1 MKRSRMRALTFA
13 ALAAATVGLASCGGG
28 GAGSDASPG
37 GGGGGGAA
45 TSTSTSTAT
54 ATFGSSNGSKG
65 ATGSAHGKVRVVN
78 VFLRDGEAFG
88 PLDLYDVPNPA
99 PDAKPLIEGLGYG
112 EVSEYVGPKSISDRG
127 NLYLFPAGSTTRDD
141 EKFGGQGISNA
152 GWNDGEQST
161 VVIGAAPG
169 LTAGDP
175 TNLQYSEIPETDDS
189 ATWKPIAGKG
199 AILAN
204 HSGAGVDAKAAS
216 VTLVVD
222 DQCPMRID
230 PENSPGGGQGLDQLA
245 NGNAVTYAV
254 TPGSHDVALLAA
266 SYDSAV
272 SACTAADA
280 FAPTSVDV
288 AAGGRVEVFV
298 YGTSPTD
305 LKVVTAPVDEP

>member
-1 MKRSRMRALTFA
+1 MKPSRMRAATFA
-13 ALAAATVGLASCGGG
+13 ALAAATVGLVSCGGG
-28 GAGSDASPG
+28 GGGSDASPG
-37 GGGGGGAA
+37 AGGGGAA
-45 TSTSTSTAT
+45 TTTSA

-78 VFLRDGEAFG
+78 VFLRDDKAFG

-99 PDAKPLIEGLGYG
+99 ADAKPLIEGLGYG
-112 EVSEYVGPKSISDRG
+112 EVSDYVGPRSISDRG
-127 NLYLFPAGSTTRDD
+127 NLYVFPAGSTTRDD

-161 VVIGAAPG
+161 VVIGAAPA
-169 LTAGDP
+169 LTTGDP

-204 HSGAGVDAKAAS
+204 HSGAGVDARAAS

-222 DQCPMRID
+222 DECPMRID

-245 NGNAVTYAV
+245 NGNAVTYEVA
-254 TPGSHDVALLAA
+254 PGSHDVALLAA
-266 SYDSAV
+266 AYDSAV

-280 FAPTSVDV
+280 FAQATVDV
-288 AAGGRVEVFV
+288 DAGGRMEVFV

>member
-1 MKRSRMRALTFA
+1 MKPSRMRAATFA
-13 ALAAATVGLASCGGG
+13 ALAAATVGLVSCGGG
-28 GAGSDASPG
+28 GGGSDASPG
-37 GGGGGGAA
+37 AGGGGAVTT
-45 TSTSTSTAT
+45 TSAP
-54 ATFGSSNGSKG
+54 TFGSSNGSKG

-78 VFLRDGEAFG
+78 VFLRDDKAFG

-99 PDAKPLIEGLGYG
+99 ADAKPLIKGLGYG
-112 EVSEYVGPKSISDRG
+112 EVSDYVGPRSISDRA
-127 NLYLFPAGSTTRDD
+127 NLYVFPAGSTTRDD

-161 VVIGAAPG
+161 VVIGAAPA

-175 TNLQYSEIPETDDS
+175 TNLQYSEIPESDD
-189 ATWKPIAGKG
+189 AAGRAIAGKG

-204 HSGAGVDAKAAS
+204 HSGAGIDAKAAS

-222 DQCPMRID
+222 GQCPMRID

-254 TPGSHDVALLAA
+254 APGSHDVALLAA
-266 SYDSAV
+266 AYDSSV

-280 FAPTSVDV
+280 FAQATVDV
-288 AAGGRVEVFV
+288 DAGGRVEVFV